1 MVVGFGWLVLVGF
14 GWLVLVGWFWL
25 VGFGWLVLVLVL
37 VGQFV
42 VLVCSCVFDSD
53 CCLLTVDC

>member
-1 MVVGFGWLVLVGF
+1 LV
-14 GWLVLVGWFWL
+14 
-25 VGFGWLVLVLVL
+25 GWLVLVLVL